1 MSAAD
6 RLAKEV
12 GTLIL
17 MTTLIASCGAPVV
30 GPPSPSTI
38 AGASAAVS
46 PSPSVAMEASP
57 AASPAASAAPSPSPS
72 PSTLP
77 APSPT
82 AAAATARQIEQDL
95 QYRLRPDTKV
105 ACTPKR
111 TGLPARAVAGIEC
124 QVGTSLVTVV
134 GIYGFRSQE
143 AALKTYIERLAQ
155 NGVRLRSG
163 DCAAGKPGDS
173 AWTPGDG
180 EAGDVPFR
188 IGCYRDDQ
196 GRANIRLTCWGG
208 DRGGIYI
215 GIVGTNSDLAA
226 LERWA
231 WRFAKGNDGYAPS
244 SPGICNDNN
253 AANDPG
259 PYPAFPGTM

>member
-1 MSAAD
+1 M
-6 RLAKEV
+6 
-12 GTLIL
+12 
-17 MTTLIASCGAPVV
+17 
-30 GPPSPSTI
+30 
-38 AGASAAVS
+38 
-46 PSPSVAMEASP
+46 
-57 AASPAASAAPSPSPS
+57 
-72 PSTLP
+72 
-77 APSPT
+77 
-82 AAAATARQIEQDL
+82 
-95 QYRLRPDTKV
+95 
-105 ACTPKR
+105 
-111 TGLPARAVAGIEC
+111 
-124 QVGTSLVTVV
+124 TVV
-134 GIYGFRSQE
+134 GNYGFRSQE
-143 AALKTYIERLAQ
+143 AALKTYIEQSRAKT
-155 NGVRLRSG
+155 GSG
-163 DCAAGKPGDS
+163 CEAGIVPPASPATRPD
-173 AWTPGDG
+173 PGDG